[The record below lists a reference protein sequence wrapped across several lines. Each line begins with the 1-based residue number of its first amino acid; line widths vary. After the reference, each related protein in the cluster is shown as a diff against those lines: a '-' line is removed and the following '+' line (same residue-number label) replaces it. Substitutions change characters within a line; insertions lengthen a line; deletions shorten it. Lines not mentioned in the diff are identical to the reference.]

1 MNLKIELLRFD
12 CNCKSHIIII
22 KKIFFIDFGRNHKA
36 KLWSL
41 EVVGEL
47 NGLPVKISLPT
58 QVNLILLELHFVF
71 IYLKS

>member
-1 MNLKIELLRFD
+1 MNLKIELLRLKVTY
-12 CNCKSHIIII
+12 NNYQNNI
-22 KKIFFIDFGRNHKA
+22 FIDFGRNHKA

-71 IYLKS
+71 IYL